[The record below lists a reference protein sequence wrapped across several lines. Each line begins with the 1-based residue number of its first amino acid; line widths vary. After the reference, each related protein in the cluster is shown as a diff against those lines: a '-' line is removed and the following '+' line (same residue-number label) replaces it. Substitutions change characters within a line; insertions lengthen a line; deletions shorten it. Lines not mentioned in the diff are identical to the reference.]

1 MMMVLVKTDNHVDGS
16 DQLSADIEAM
26 LHRSLDRFAQ
36 RITRVQAKLFDDN
49 SREKDGT
56 EDIRCVIETRP
67 SGLKPIVVSHRA
79 ATIDQAANGAV
90 EKTKKSLERTL
101 GRLQH
106 RKGQVPFSGPVS
118 D

>member
-1 MMMVLVKTDNHVDGS
+1 MVLVKTDNHVAGS
-16 DQLSADIEAM
+16 DQLSAEIESM
-26 LHRSLDRFAQ
+26 IHGSLDRFAQ
-36 RITRVQAKLFDDN
+36 RITRVEAKLFDDN

-56 EDIRCVIETRP
+56 EDMRCVIETRP

-90 EKTKKSLERTL
+90 EKTKKSLQRTL
-101 GRLQH
+101 GRRQH
-106 RKGQVPFSGPVS
+106 RKGQVPFSGPIA